1 MKMYVIIEL
10 LIFPKQPFPYQ
21 DASVLAGYPNG
32 LNPQAA
38 ESMSPE
44 LLAAVRQQMCNMVDA
59 ANFVAGFN
67 LPPNMTVQSMT
78 PQNLNANL
86 QNPKVGSPAT
96 IQHQLNKNGGEPSNL
111 LQLSRLGSPALHIL
125 PTELTVHGLQ
135 NLSPNDIDELE
146 FRKKDKRIRKSM
158 DDDFEEHQKALNNSQ
173 VSITKTNSP
182 KSNKTLSM
190 ESLEPVVN
198 MAMGSTIDMS
208 FKSSRNSNDGSV
220 NGEDNQRSFR
230 NPSLSGFEST
240 SPIKLEPLADCRE

>member
-1 MKMYVIIEL
+1 
-10 LIFPKQPFPYQ
+10 
-21 DASVLAGYPNG
+21 VLAGYPNG

-78 PQNLNANL
+78 PNLSGNPNANI
-86 QNPKVGSPAT
+86 QNPKIGSPVALQQ
-96 IQHQLNKNGGEPSNL
+96 INKNGGESSNMM
-111 LQLSRLGSPALHIL
+111 QMSRLGSPALHIL
-125 PTELTVHGLQ
+125 PPELTVHGLQ
-135 NLSPNDIDELE
+135 NLSPSDIEDIE
-146 FRKKDKRIRKSM
+146 FRKKEKRLRKSL
-158 DDDFEEHQKALNNSQ
+158 DDDFDEHHKALNNSQ

-182 KSNKTLSM
+182 RSNKTLSM

-198 MAMGSTIDMS
+198 MTMGSQTIDMS
-208 FKSSRNSNDGSV
+208 FKSSRNSTEGSI
-220 NGEDNQRSFR
+220 NGEDSQRSFR
-230 NPSLSGFEST
+230 HPSLSGFDNS